1 LVIMGGYG
9 WILPI
14 NVKDKRII
22 IKVDDLTK
30 RFSSGTAL
38 KGISFEVERG
48 EMLGLLG
55 PNGAGKTTTLRILAG
70 FLAAS
75 EGSVRIDG
83 VDVLEHSFEV
93 RKRLGYL
100 PENVPLYQEM
110 RVDEYLNFRGRLKGM
125 KTKRLRNRID
135 EVKSQCGLTEV
146 SSRIIAHLSRGYHQR
161 IGLADALLHEPE
173 LLLLDE
179 PTIGLDPNQIRAI
192 RDLVKVLGQK
202 HTLVL
207 STHFLSEAEMLCDR
221 VLILNHGKIAA
232 SDSPAV
238 LTSLMKNKT
247 MVVAELAGPHA
258 DVTAVLRALP
268 GVTGLFWNPCPKA
281 KDDQAA
287 QEWNRY
293 VMECDA
299 DADARCGVFEAA
311 SRRGWS
317 LRELKQER
325 KKLEDAFAEITGSA
339 PMD

>member
-1 LVIMGGYG
+1 
-9 WILPI
+9 
-14 NVKDKRII
+14 VKDKRVI

-38 KGISFEVERG
+38 RGISFQVERG

-70 FLAAS
+70 YLAAT

-83 VDVLEHSFEV
+83 LDVLEHSFEV
-93 RKRLGYL
+93 RKRIGYL

-125 KTKRLRNRID
+125 KTKRLRNRMD
-135 EVKSQCGLTEV
+135 EVKSQCGLHEV

-207 STHFLSEAEMLCDR
+207 STHFLSEAEMLCER

-238 LTSLMKNKT
+238 LTGLMKNKI
-247 MVVAELAGPHA
+247 MIVAEIAGPHA
-258 DVTAVLRALP
+258 EVAAVLQGLP
-268 GVTGLFWNPCPKA
+268 GVTGMFWNPCPQA
-281 KDDQAA
+281 QDDRMG

-293 VMECDA
+293 ALECDA
-299 DADARCGVFEAA
+299 EADVRNGVFEAS
-311 SRRGWS
+311 SRRGWG

-325 KKLEDAFAEITGSA
+325 RKFEDAFAEITGDA
-339 PMD
+339 RTG